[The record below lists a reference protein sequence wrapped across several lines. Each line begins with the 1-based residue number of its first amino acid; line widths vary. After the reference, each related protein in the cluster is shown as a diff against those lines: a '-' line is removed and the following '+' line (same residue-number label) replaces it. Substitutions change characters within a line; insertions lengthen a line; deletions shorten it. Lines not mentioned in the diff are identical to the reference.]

1 MSLKSAHT
9 AKIGKAFI
17 NARTLRSMTQ
27 EEVATLTYINIDYI
41 RALES
46 GDYAIFPA
54 RLFAMQYFDKYATFL
69 NLEIN
74 FFDIY
79 NADEAAAEKGDDSDS
94 TDSSFLKKNI
104 ISIIFIFFIFLI
116 SLIFIY
122 QRNHNTRLPLEIA
135 SQDTY
140 SNLDG
145 FKINIES
152 NFDNDKSE
160 LHHEINK
167 SFMQD
172 KLDSLQLD
180 VTVDSSEPDA

>member
-9 AKIGKAFI
+9 GKIGKVFI
-17 NARTLRSMTQ
+17 NTRILRSMTQ
-27 EEVATLTYINIDYI
+27 EEVATLTFINIDYI
-41 RALES
+41 KAIES

-54 RLFAMQYFDKYATFL
+54 RIFAIQYFKKYAEFL

-79 NADEAAAEKGDDSDS
+79 NAKVVAATEKEDYLNS
-94 TDSSFLKKNI
+94 TENSFLKKNT

-122 QRNHNTRLPLEIA
+122 KGNHNTSEPVKIRSHET
-135 SQDTY
+135 S
-140 SNLDG
+140 SNLGG
-145 FKINIES
+145 FKINTES
-152 NFDNDKSE
+152 NVDN
-160 LHHEINK
+160 EINK
-167 SFMQD
+167 FFIQD

-180 VTVDSSEPDA
+180 VTVDLLESEA